1 MGLTTNFTVG
11 VGNDDSQ
18 ACYSIFK
25 LAIILDVVRVNK
37 EFIVRAPRRQSY
49 DKHNRTS

>member
-1 MGLTTNFTVG
+1 MGLRTNFTVKA
-11 VGNDDSQ
+11 GNNDSQ

-37 EFIVRAPRRQSY
+37 EFIVRAPRRHSY